1 VAKKKHKQKAAKKP
15 KRASRKRPAT
25 PQRQHAGRRFTVK
38 QQRFIDAYAGDAKEA
53 ARKAKISYGYARQL
67 LTKSNILEAIQ
78 NRQETEVRPKD
89 IADRQER
96 QAFWSKVMRN
106 EKEETK
112 DRLKASELLGKSEA
126 DFTEN
131 LAHRFPEGC
140 GVMVVGGNI
149 NPAEWK
155 KLSQAYHAKYS
166 HNKSNTG

>member
-1 VAKKKHKQKAAKKP
+1 MTKKRHKQTHRKK
-15 KRASRKRPAT
+15 PAT
-25 PQRQHAGRRFTVK
+25 PEKQKVGRGFTVK

-53 ARKAKISYGYARQL
+53 AKKAKISYGYARQL
-67 LTKSNILEAIQ
+67 LTKSNILEAVR
-78 NRQETEVRPKD
+78 NRQETEIRPKD

-96 QAFWSKVMRN
+96 QAFWTKIMRD

-140 GVMVVGGNI
+140 GVMVVEGNMD
-149 NPAEWK
+149 PAEWK
-155 KLSQAYHAKYS
+155 KLSKAHHARHKN
-166 HNKSNTG
+166 NKSDRG